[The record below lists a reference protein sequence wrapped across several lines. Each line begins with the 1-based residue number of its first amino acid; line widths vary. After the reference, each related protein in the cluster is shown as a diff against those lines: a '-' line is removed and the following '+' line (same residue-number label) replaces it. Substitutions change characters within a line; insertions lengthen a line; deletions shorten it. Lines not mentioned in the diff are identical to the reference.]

1 MSTLNIWA
9 YTKKNCKDSIG
20 RTTFSMDRKTG
31 ETAVNSLPRFLA
43 LSGICQQPFKV
54 HFERSGPFA
63 DVQLG
68 NTVCEQSDNRNKKL
82 FQRLK
87 KFLAHTPFTSY
98 PSKSCSP
105 FAYHSTTV
113 VEKTQYSFLY
123 QGLWKH
129 GLFFNAKKRMLV
141 TSPF

>member
-1 MSTLNIWA
+1 MSGT
-9 YTKKNCKDSIG
+9 
-20 RTTFSMDRKTG
+20 
-31 ETAVNSLPRFLA
+31 
-43 LSGICQQPFKV
+43 CQQPFKV

-68 NTVCEQSDNRNKKL
+68 NTVCEQTDYRNKKL

-105 FAYHSTTV
+105 FAYHSTIV
-113 VEKTQYSFLY
+113 VGKTQYSFLC

-129 GLFFNAKKRMLV
+129 GLFLMHKTGGENSKWRTNFIITAY
-141 TSPF
+141 